1 MLARSDPARAEELQ
15 RLAQDDVDARWRL
28 YEQLAEVDRG
38 PDDPTDPSTID
49 DRQEV
54 EDP

>member
-1 MLARSDPARAEELQ
+1 MLARTDPARAQELA

-38 PDDPTDPSTID
+38 PEDQPD
-49 DRQEV
+49 DRPADEEV
-54 EDP
+54 EPT